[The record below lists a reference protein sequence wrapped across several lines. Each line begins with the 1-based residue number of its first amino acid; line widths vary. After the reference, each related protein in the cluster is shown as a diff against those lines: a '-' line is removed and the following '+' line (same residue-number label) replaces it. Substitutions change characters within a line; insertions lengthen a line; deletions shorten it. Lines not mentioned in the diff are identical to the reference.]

1 MEAPAQRA
9 ALPAQP
15 ATLYRSAQLPT
26 AAAQPSAASNSPA
39 SVQTVPQQPKQ
50 AQVSGNLCGE
60 IDWDHKISLVC
71 QKAAR
76 NPLESYIVALFQTT
90 YLLLEDTQVEESM
103 F

>member
-39 SVQTVPQQPKQ
+39 SVQTVPPQPKQ
-50 AQVSGNLCGE
+50 AQVSGNLCWE
-60 IDWDHKISLVC
+60 IDWDHEISLVC
-71 QKAAR
+71 PEATR
-76 NPLESYIVALFQTT
+76 NPLKSYFVVLFQTT
-90 YLLLEDTQVEESM
+90 S
-103 F
+103 